1 MGTGTFQALVVIVVL
16 RPWSGSTWL
25 VVTIVTV
32 VEPFTT
38 LTLLAVGL
46 APWRPI
52 TIKLAT
58 HLRVVLGLPG
68 LVKSS
73 LGLVPR
79 K

>member
-1 MGTGTFQALVVIVVL
+1 MGTATFQALVVIVGL
-16 RPWSGSTWL
+16 RPWSVCTWL
-25 VVTIVTV
+25 VVTIVVV

-38 LTLLAVGL
+38 LTPRAVVL
-46 APWRPI
+46 VPWRPI

-73 LGLVPR
+73 LGLVPC